1 MNDAG
6 GASSSSRS
14 PAART
19 LIATALSTA
28 VVLGGAFLAVDR
40 LHSSTADAVEHP
52 GPAATDA
59 QTQTEVV
66 EQARDIVAI
75 AGLHQA
81 TAGYLLMSC
90 KNRDDPPYQGAVY
103 MDFRLPA
110 DASADEYFRSIA
122 AVMVAHGWREGLP
135 ANQHLLGK
143 NLFKDGV
150 NAILYPDS
158 DSSRHGVARIYGQC
172 HDMNTHRNDSTA
184 WVDVTDRLH

>member
-1 MNDAG
+1 
-6 GASSSSRS
+6 
-14 PAART
+14 
-19 LIATALSTA
+19 LSTA

-172 HDMNTHRNDSTA
+172 HDMNTHRGDSTA
-184 WVDVTDRLH
+184 WIDITDRLH